1 VIKSF
6 LNLCLLLFLDMLAY
20 MVAIFAAAAVAW
32 AAVCGAKWIFTAFR
46 NSVMSLRGRW
56 RKKEMHADAA
66 R

>member
-1 VIKSF
+1 MIKSF

-32 AAVCGAKWIFTAFR
+32 AAVRGARWIFAALR
-46 NSVMSLRGRW
+46 NSVMSLQGRW
-56 RKKEMHADAA
+56 RKKEICAHAT